1 VAVVKPPVHTKPD
14 PPQAAGTLNGDLVKN
29 NLNNSKLRREIG
41 FFTATVLVIANMV
54 GTGIFTTTGFVIKE
68 LGSPKAML
76 LCWAAGGVFA
86 LCGALCYGELGCRY
100 PQAGGEYVYLRE
112 TFGKWMGFLSGWI
125 SLVVGFSAPIAAAAI
140 AFAIYSFQMLSI
152 SAGPP
157 LTVPVMGIPI
167 VSISLQS
174 LVAISV
180 VILFSV
186 VHYHSLKVGSR
197 VQNLLT
203 IFKVSIVVA
212 FITAGFLSENGT
224 AANFTLETETTG
236 GLAEKFAV
244 SLIFVSFAY
253 AGWNASA
260 YIGGEI
266 KNPGRNIPL
275 SLLIGT
281 IIVTGLYLLLN
292 VVYVY
297 ALTPTQMSGAVD
309 VGARAAVSLFGDN
322 ISKLV
327 SGAIALGLLSVL
339 SAMIMTGPRVYY
351 AMSKDKIFFELF
363 ARVNKIRHTPAH
375 SIFLQAGIAILLI
388 ITASYEKLL
397 IYIGFTLS
405 LFAMLTV
412 AGLVLL
418 RFKSGA
424 NQNGYRT
431 FGYPL
436 TPLIF
441 IVGNLWIIWFSVR
454 SRPVPALCGLATIGI
469 GLCAYFYFKR
479 RQNAENPL
487 NSDTTATSP
496 APTASGGDSD

>member
-1 VAVVKPPVHTKPD
+1 M
-14 PPQAAGTLNGDLVKN
+14 KN
-29 NLNNSKLRREIG
+29 NLNNSELKREIG
-41 FFTATVLVIANMV
+41 FFTATILVIANMV
-54 GTGIFTTTGFVIKE
+54 GTGIFTTSGFVIKE
-68 LGSPKAML
+68 LGSPAAML
-76 LCWAAGGVFA
+76 ACWAAGGVFA
-86 LCGALCYGELGCRY
+86 LCGALCYGELGSRY
-100 PQAGGEYVYLRE
+100 PRAGGEYIYLKE
-112 TFGKWMGFLSGWI
+112 IFGEWMGFLSGWI

-152 SAGPP
+152 ETGT
-157 LTVPVMGIPI
+157 LWTIPVVGIPVI
-167 VSISLQS
+167 SISLQS
-174 LVAISV
+174 MVAISV

-203 IFKVSIVVA
+203 LFKIGIVVA
-212 FITAGFLSENGT
+212 FISSGFLSENGT
-224 AANFTLETETTG
+224 TANFMLETESTAG
-236 GLAEKFAV
+236 FAEKLAV

-281 IIVTGLYLLLN
+281 LLVTGLYLLLN
-292 VVYVY
+292 VVYIY
-297 ALTPTQMSGAVD
+297 ALTPAQMSGVVD
-309 VGARAAVSLFGDN
+309 VGARAAISLFGEN
-322 ISKLV
+322 VSKVV

-351 AMSKDKIFFELF
+351 AMSRDKIFFELF
-363 ARVNKIRHTPAH
+363 SRVSKTRHTPAH
-375 SIFLQAGIAILLI
+375 SIFLQAGIAIVLI

-412 AGLVLL
+412 VGLVRL
-418 RFKSGA
+418 RLKEGP
-424 NQNGYRT
+424 NPNGYRT

-441 IVGNLWIIWFSVR
+441 IIGNLWIIWFSIK

-469 GLCAYFYFKR
+469 GLCAYLYFKR
-479 RQNAENPL
+479 RQPHQMNNPI
-487 NSDTTATSP
+487 ATQP
-496 APTASGGDSD
+496 ARASSIVNRD

>member
-1 VAVVKPPVHTKPD
+1 METPLQAKPIKLATTCGPS
-14 PPQAAGTLNGDLVKN
+14 GGFVKN
-29 NLNNSKLRREIG
+29 NLNGSELKREIG
-41 FFTATVLVIANMV
+41 FFTATILVIANMV
-54 GTGIFTTTGFVIKE
+54 GTGIFTTSGFVIKE
-68 LGSPKAML
+68 LGSPTAML
-76 LCWAAGGVFA
+76 ICWAAGGVFA
-86 LCGALCYGELGCRY
+86 LCGALCYGELGSRY
-100 PQAGGEYVYLRE
+100 PQAGGEYTYLKE
-112 TFGKWMGFLSGWI
+112 IFGKWMGFLSGWI

-152 SAGPP
+152 APKPP
-157 LTVPVMGIPI
+157 LVVPIMGIPV

-203 IFKVSIVVA
+203 LFKIGLVVA
-212 FITAGFLSENGT
+212 FIAAGFLSENGT
-224 AANFTLETETTG
+224 AANFLLEIKPAAG
-236 GLAEKFAV
+236 FAEKFAV
-244 SLIFVSFAY
+244 SLIFISFAY

-275 SLLIGT
+275 SLLVGT
-281 IIVTGLYLLLN
+281 IIVSGLYLLLN
-292 VVYVY
+292 VIYIY

-309 VGARAAVSLFGDN
+309 IGARAAISLFGEN
-322 ISKLV
+322 ISKIV

-351 AMSKDKIFFELF
+351 AMSKDRIFFELF
-363 ARVNKIRHTPAH
+363 AKISKARHTPAH
-375 SIFLQAGIAILLI
+375 SIFLQAGIAVLLI
-388 ITASYEKLL
+388 VTASYEKLL

-412 AGLVLL
+412 VGLVRL
-418 RFKSGA
+418 RFKNGA
-424 NQNGYRT
+424 NPTGYRT
-431 FGYPL
+431 FGYPI

-441 IVGNLWIIWFSVR
+441 IAGNLWIIWFSVK
-454 SRPVPALCGLATIGI
+454 SRPIPALCGIATIGL
-469 GLCAYFYFKR
+469 GLCAYLYFKK
-479 RQNAENPL
+479 RQTYFRTQLEPNQSTQN
-487 NSDTTATSP
+487 TSGF
-496 APTASGGDSD
+496 SQN

>member
-1 VAVVKPPVHTKPD
+1 M
-14 PPQAAGTLNGDLVKN
+14 KN
-29 NLNNSKLRREIG
+29 NLNGQELKREIG
-41 FFTATVLVIANMV
+41 FFTATILVIANMV
-54 GTGIFTTTGFVIKE
+54 GTGIFTTSGFVIKE
-68 LGSPKAML
+68 LGSPTAML
-76 LCWAAGGVFA
+76 ICWAAGGVFA
-86 LCGALCYGELGCRY
+86 LCGALCYGELGSRY
-100 PQAGGEYVYLRE
+100 PQAGGEYVYLKE

-140 AFAIYSFQMLSI
+140 AFAIYLFQMLSI
-152 SAGPP
+152 TAEPP
-157 LTVPVMGIPI
+157 LVFSLMGIPV
-167 VSISLQS
+167 VSLSLQNQ
-174 LVAISV
+174 VAISV

-203 IFKVSIVVA
+203 IFKVGLVVA

-224 AANFTLETETTG
+224 AANLLIEAKPAAGF
-236 GLAEKFAV
+236 AEKFAV
-244 SLIFVSFAY
+244 SLIFISFAH

-266 KNPGRNIPL
+266 INPGRNIPL

-281 IIVTGLYLLLN
+281 IFVTGLYLLLN
-292 VVYVY
+292 VVYIY
-297 ALTPTQMSGAVD
+297 ALTPAQMSEAVD
-309 VGARAAVSLFGDN
+309 VGARAAISLFGEK

-363 ARVNKIRHTPAH
+363 AKVSKARHTPAH
-375 SIFLQAGIAILLI
+375 SIFLQAGIAIVLI

-412 AGLVLL
+412 VGLVRL
-418 RFKSGA
+418 RLKNGA
-424 NQNGYRT
+424 NPSGYCT
-431 FGYPL
+431 FGYPI
-436 TPLIF
+436 TPLLF
-441 IVGNLWIIWFSVR
+441 ITGNLWIIWFSIK
-454 SRPVPALCGLATIGI
+454 SRPVPALCGLATIGV
-469 GLCAYFYFKR
+469 GVCAYLYFEKR
-479 RQNAENPL
+479 QSRFTTRSAQQHSAPQT
-487 NSDTTATSP
+487 SDYSHN
-496 APTASGGDSD
+496 

>member
-1 VAVVKPPVHTKPD
+1 M
-14 PPQAAGTLNGDLVKN
+14 KN
-29 NLNNSKLRREIG
+29 NLNNSELKREIG
-41 FFTATVLVIANMV
+41 LYTATILVIANMV
-54 GTGIFTTTGFVIKE
+54 GTGIFTTSGFVIKE
-68 LGSPKAML
+68 LGSPTAML
-76 LCWAAGGVFA
+76 ICWGAGGIFA
-86 LCGALCYGELGCRY
+86 LCGALCYGELGSRY
-100 PQAGGEYVYLRE
+100 PQAGGEYIYLKE

-140 AFAIYSFQMLSI
+140 AFAIYTFQMLSI
-152 SAGPP
+152 PASPP
-157 LTVPVMGIPI
+157 LIIPVMGFPVI
-167 VSISLQS
+167 SISLQS
-174 LVAISV
+174 LVAVSV
-180 VILFSV
+180 VILFSA

-203 IFKVSIVVA
+203 LFKIGIVVA
-212 FITAGFLSENGT
+212 FISAGFLSENGAT
-224 AANFTLETETTG
+224 TNFMLETKSSAG
-236 GLAEKFAV
+236 FAEKFAV
-244 SLIFVSFAY
+244 SLIFISFAY

-281 IIVTGLYLLLN
+281 LFVTGLYLLLN
-292 VVYVY
+292 VVYIY

-309 VGARAAVSLFGDN
+309 VGARAAISLFGEN
-322 ISKLV
+322 ASKMV

-363 ARVNKIRHTPAH
+363 AKVSKSRHTPAH
-375 SIFLQAGIAILLI
+375 SIFLQAGIAIVLI

-412 AGLVLL
+412 VGLVRL
-418 RFKSGA
+418 RLKNGP
-424 NQNGYRT
+424 NPIGYRT

-441 IVGNLWIIWFSVR
+441 IVGNLWIIWFSVK
-454 SRPVPALCGLATIGI
+454 SRPVPALCGIATIGI
-469 GLCAYFYFKR
+469 GLCAYLYFKR
-479 RQNAENPL
+479 RQALLL
-487 NSDTTATSP
+487 NSPGTHQLARTS
-496 APTASGGDSD
+496 SGGDHS

>member
-1 VAVVKPPVHTKPD
+1 MR
-14 PPQAAGTLNGDLVKN
+14 N
-29 NLNNSKLRREIG
+29 NLNHSKLKREIG
-41 FFTATVLVIANMV
+41 FFTATTLVVANMV
-54 GTGIFTTTGFVIKE
+54 GTGIFTTSGFVIKE
-68 LGSPKAML
+68 LGSPMAML
-76 LCWAAGGVFA
+76 ICWLSGGLFA
-86 LCGALCYGELGCRY
+86 LCGALCYGELGSRY

-152 SAGPP
+152 TPTPP
-157 LTVPVMGIPI
+157 LTFPVMGITV
-167 VSISLQS
+167 VSFSHQS

-180 VILFSV
+180 VLLFSM
-186 VHYHSLKVGSR
+186 VHYHSLKIGSR

-203 IFKVSIVVA
+203 LFKVGIVIA
-212 FITAGFLSENGT
+212 FISAGLLSENGS
-224 AANFTLETETTG
+224 AANFGIANQSQG
-236 GLAEKFAV
+236 GFAERFAV

-253 AGWNASA
+253 SGWNASA

-275 SLLIGT
+275 SLFTGT
-281 IIVTGLYLLLN
+281 IIVAGLYLLLN
-292 VVYVY
+292 TVYIY
-297 ALTPTQMSGAVD
+297 ALTPDQMSGAVD
-309 VGARAAVSLFGDN
+309 VGARAAMSLFGAN
-322 ISKLV
+322 LSKMV

-363 ARVNKIRHTPAH
+363 ARVSKSRHTPAH

-388 ITASYEKLL
+388 VTASYEKLL

-412 AGLVLL
+412 AGLVRL
-418 RFKSGA
+418 RLNEGP
-424 NQNGYRT
+424 NPDGYRT

-436 TPLIF
+436 TPMIF
-441 IVGNLWIIWFSVR
+441 ILGNLWIVWFSVK
-454 SRPVPALCGLATIGI
+454 SRPVPALCGLGTIGL
-469 GLCAYFYFKR
+469 GVCAYQYFKR
-479 RQNAENPL
+479 RKA
-487 NSDTTATSP
+487 A
-496 APTASGGDSD
+496 ARK

>member
-1 VAVVKPPVHTKPD
+1 M
-14 PPQAAGTLNGDLVKN
+14 KN
-29 NLNNSKLRREIG
+29 NLNGQELKREIG
-41 FFTATVLVIANMV
+41 FFTATILVIANMV
-54 GTGIFTTTGFVIKE
+54 GTGIFTTSGFVIKE
-68 LGSPKAML
+68 LGSPTAML
-76 LCWAAGGVFA
+76 ICWAAGGIFA
-86 LCGALCYGELGCRY
+86 LCGALCYGELGSRY
-100 PQAGGEYVYLRE
+100 PQAGGEYVYLKE

-140 AFAIYSFQMLSI
+140 AFAIYLFQMLSI
-152 SAGPP
+152 ASEPP
-157 LTVPVMGIPI
+157 LVFSLMGIPV

-203 IFKVSIVVA
+203 LFKVGLVVT
-212 FITAGFLSENGT
+212 FIAAGFLSENGT
-224 AANFTLETETTG
+224 AANFLIEAKPAAG
-236 GLAEKFAV
+236 FAEKFAV
-244 SLIFVSFAY
+244 SLIFISFAY

-275 SLLIGT
+275 SLLVGT
-281 IIVTGLYLLLN
+281 IFVTGLYLLLN
-292 VVYVY
+292 VVYIY
-297 ALTPTQMSGAVD
+297 ALTPAQMSGAVD
-309 VGARAAVSLFGDN
+309 VGARAAISLFGEK

-327 SGAIALGLLSVL
+327 SGAIAIGLLSVL

-351 AMSKDKIFFELF
+351 AMSKDRIFFELF
-363 ARVNKIRHTPAH
+363 AKVSKARHTPAH
-375 SIFLQAGIAILLI
+375 SIFLQAGIAIILI
-388 ITASYEKLL
+388 VTASYEKLL

-412 AGLVLL
+412 VGLVRL
-418 RFKSGA
+418 RLKNGA
-424 NQNGYRT
+424 NPAGYRT

-441 IVGNLWIIWFSVR
+441 IVGNLWIIWFSIK
-454 SRPVPALCGLATIGI
+454 SRPVPALCGFATIGLGI
-469 GLCAYFYFKR
+469 CAYLYFER
-479 RQNAENPL
+479 RQSHRRTHLEQNQSTPK
-487 NSDTTATSP
+487 TSGY
-496 APTASGGDSD
+496 SHN